1 MEELFLSG
9 SLSFQSSIVSFS
21 RATFTS
27 ARGIGVVPTVGF
39 EDDGDV
45 VLHKGADVE
54 QHGGGVQGAEA
65 ELHVVRRVVVA
76 QAEVVEVGVDPVGPR
91 RLVRDWLLPYVVT
104 HPRADLEVGA
114 DV

>member
-1 MEELFLSG
+1 MHVFIHSWDG
-9 SLSFQSSIVSFS
+9 DV
-21 RATFTS
+21 
-27 ARGIGVVPTVGF
+27 ARPPTVGF

-45 VLHKGADVE
+45 VLHEGADVE
-54 QHGGGVQGAEA
+54 QHGGGVQRAEA

-76 QAEVVEVGVDPVGPR
+76 QAEVVEVGVDPVGPG
-91 RLVRDWLLPYVVT
+91 RLVRDGLLPYVVA

>member
-1 MEELFLSG
+1 MY
-9 SLSFQSSIVSFS
+9 SLIHGTGMSP
-21 RATFTS
+21 
-27 ARGIGVVPTVGF
+27 ARPPTVGF

-45 VLHKGADVE
+45 VLHEGADVE
-54 QHGGGVQGAEA
+54 QHGRGVQRAEA

-76 QAEVVEVGVDPVGPR
+76 QAEVVEVGVDPVGPG
-91 RLVRDWLLPYVVT
+91 RLVRDGLLPYVVA